1 MLTTVALVLS
11 AASLCKFFSKHAA
24 GSGLPEFKSLIA
36 GEMSNNEMDK
46 LVSKRILGA
55 KILGLVMGIG
65 SSLSI
70 GSEGPLVHTAAC
82 IAYLLMKFIP
92 EFGEI
97 FDSSSLTKQIFAA
110 SAAVGVASAFNA
122 PVGGLLFSVE
132 VTSSFYLIS
141 NYWRSFIAATAGSI
155 ACNLFLVAQ
164 DTKGVRADPLTVLK
178 ILEVPLPY
186 LKWELMIFMIIGVVF
201 GYAAHYYLQ
210 CHQKVHVFMRPYNK
224 DYPLVAATI
233 AACITAITVYVIG
246 AYTDTSVGVI
256 ALVSDSLTTGKYIE
270 MQAHHTGVKKAG
282 GLIVHGIFRVL
293 LTLMGTNI
301 AVPAGIFMVQLL
313 LLLLS
318 LP

>member
-1 MLTTVALVLS
+1 
-11 AASLCKFFSKHAA
+11 
-24 GSGLPEFKSLIA
+24 
-36 GEMSNNEMDK
+36 MSNNEMDK

-55 KILGLVMGIG
+55 KILGLVCGIG

-178 ILEVPLPY
+178 ILEGTTTTTTIKL
-186 LKWELMIFMIIGVVF
+186 
-201 GYAAHYYLQ
+201 
-210 CHQKVHVFMRPYNK
+210 NK
-224 DYPLVAATI
+224 
-233 AACITAITVYVIG
+233 
-246 AYTDTSVGVI
+246 S
-256 ALVSDSLTTGKYIE
+256 
-270 MQAHHTGVKKAG
+270 
-282 GLIVHGIFRVL
+282 
-293 LTLMGTNI
+293 
-301 AVPAGIFMVQLL
+301 
-313 LLLLS
+313 
-318 LP
+318 